1 MHWASLDHMTYCL
14 KRQTPKQGQDLEC
27 AGGRAREEG
36 HVDRDNHAMRDDC
49 HMFSLTL
56 ALTPSLKTE
65 YRNQG
70 RKKEPVLGLRGTV
83 EWGTTRYVWFSGGKE
98 KEEL

>member
-1 MHWASLDHMTYCL
+1 
-14 KRQTPKQGQDLEC
+14 
-27 AGGRAREEG
+27 
-36 HVDRDNHAMRDDC
+36 
-49 HMFSLTL
+49 MFSLTL